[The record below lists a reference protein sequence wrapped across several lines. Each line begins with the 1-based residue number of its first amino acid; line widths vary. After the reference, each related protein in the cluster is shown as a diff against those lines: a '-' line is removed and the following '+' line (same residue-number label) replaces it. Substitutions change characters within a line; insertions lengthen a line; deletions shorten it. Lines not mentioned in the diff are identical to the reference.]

1 MPRLNLSAKPEDP
14 SRLMDGRNTR
24 HEGRRR
30 QLMDEAIAYVLGHG
44 LSDLSIR
51 PMAEAMGISHRTL
64 LHHFGSKEGMVE
76 RVLAELRTRYLQQLQ
91 QRARRE
97 RYEYDVVA
105 MMDDAWAQ
113 LSDPSRLSF
122 WRSFFEIYAI
132 ATKHPERHPEFLDS
146 IVNAWLPSWIAA
158 MTAQGLPRPR
168 AEALSTMTHAACRG
182 LLIDL
187 LTTGDHA
194 RIGRAYKLLRQVLQQ
209 ELAWS
214 GDETGKKPARG
225 RKA

>member
-1 MPRLNLSAKPEDP
+1 MPRLNLSEPEDP
-14 SRLMDGRNTR
+14 SRALDGRNTR

-30 QLMDEAIAYVLGHG
+30 ELMDQAIAYVLDHG

-76 RVLAELRTRYLQQLQ
+76 RVLAEVRNRYLEGME

-97 RYEYDVVA
+97 DYDVLE
-105 MMDDAWAQ
+105 MIDSAWTR
-113 LSDPSRLSF
+113 LSARSRLPF

-132 ATKHPERHPEFLDS
+132 AIKNPERHADFLES
-146 IVNAWLPSWIAA
+146 AVNAWLPSLIAA
-158 MTAQGLPRPR
+158 MMAQGLPRQR
-168 AEALSTMTHAACRG
+168 AEALATMTHATCRG
-182 LLIDL
+182 LVIDL

-194 RIGRAYKLLRQVLQQ
+194 RVARSYKLLRQSLQQ
-209 ELAWS
+209 ELGQR
-214 GDETGKKPARG
+214 GDQAAKKRSRRGKV
-225 RKA
+225 

>member
-1 MPRLNLSAKPEDP
+1 MPRLSRSAAPEDP
-14 SRLMDGRNTR
+14 SRLEDGRNSR

-30 QLMDEAIAYVLGHG
+30 ELMDKAIAYLLSHG

-76 RVLAELRTRYLQQLQ
+76 RVLAELRMRYLQELH

-97 RYEYDVVA
+97 SYDNDVVA
-105 MMDDAWAQ
+105 MMDDAWTQ
-113 LSDPSRLSF
+113 LSDPLRLPF

-132 ATKHPERHPEFLDS
+132 ATRNPERHAEFLDS
-146 IVNAWLPSWIAA
+146 IVNAWLPRWIAA
-158 MTAQGLPRPR
+158 MTARGLSRPR
-168 AEALSTMTHAACRG
+168 AETLSTMTHGACRG

-194 RIGRAYKLLRQVLQQ
+194 RVAGAYRLLRQVLVR
-209 ELAWS
+209 ELAQ
-214 GDETGKKPARG
+214 TGEPDAKIAHGKS
-225 RKA
+225 

>member
-1 MPRLNLSAKPEDP
+1 MPRLNPSAEPEDP
-14 SRLMDGRNTR
+14 SRLEDGRNSR

-30 QLMDEAIAYVLGHG
+30 QLMDKAIAYVLSHG

-64 LHHFGSKEGMVE
+64 LHHFGSKEGAVE
-76 RVLAELRTRYLQQLQ
+76 RVLAELRMRYLQELHL
-91 QRARRE
+91 RARRE
-97 RYEYDVVA
+97 SYDDDVLA
-105 MMDDAWAQ
+105 MMDDAWTQ
-113 LSDPSRLSF
+113 LSDPSRLPF

-132 ATKHPERHPEFLDS
+132 ATKNPERHPEFLDS
-146 IVNAWLPSWIAA
+146 IVNAWLPRWVAA
-158 MTAQGLPRPR
+158 MTSRGLPRPR
-168 AEALSTMTHAACRG
+168 AEALSTMTHGACRG

-194 RIGRAYKLLRQVLQQ
+194 RVGQAYQLLRQVLQR
-209 ELAWS
+209 ELAQ
-214 GDETGKKPARG
+214 GDDNDARPAR